1 MDSRL
6 IFETDKTFK
15 NKIEWVKSSKSTES
29 EWVYLNFLQNLNKP
43 IFFDLITEYLESDI
57 LYIVHS
63 RRDSLEIKKEN
74 IISEI
79 QPYLGNS
86 DFNIWNKD
94 FNKLIEFNKIDIY
107 RKGIIQFPK
116 LPFNR

>member
-29 EWVYLNFLQNLNKP
+29 EWVY
-43 IFFDLITEYLESDI
+43 LITEYLESDI

-94 FNKLIEFNKIDIY
+94 FNKLIEFNKINIY

-116 LPFNR
+116 LPFNK